1 MLNNFGSSKINHVL
15 FDFDGTLV
23 DSRKP
28 VLRTFSKFA
37 ETLGVNAKEDVIG
50 RFDGLT
56 TYEIVE
62 TAKTEWNLPTAVAEL
77 TERYIGLLAATYAEV
92 SECPGAFAMLT
103 ALTAQ
108 GRRLGLVTSAP
119 KELVEPTLN
128 RLGWSGLFDCVIC
141 GMRGVP
147 GKPNPALYLAALSTL
162 GSRPENVVAV
172 EDSVSGIRSAAAAGI
187 RVIAVA
193 SPSTRTQL
201 RNAGAV
207 FVMND
212 LGSLLRVLP

>member
-1 MLNNFGSSKINHVL
+1 MPNNFGLSKVNHIL

-23 DSRKP
+23 DTRKA

-37 ETLGVNAKEDVIG
+37 ETLGVDAKEDVIG

-62 TAKTEWNLPTAVAEL
+62 TAKSEWNLPTTVAEL
-77 TERYIGLLAATYAEV
+77 TEQYIGLLAPTYAEV

-103 ALTAQ
+103 ALAAQ
-108 GRRLGLVTSAP
+108 GRRLGIVTSAP
-119 KELVEPTLN
+119 KELVEPALK
-128 RLGWSGLFDCVIC
+128 RLGWSGLFDCLIC
-141 GMRGVP
+141 GMPGVP

-193 SPSTRTQL
+193 SPSTQTQL
-201 RNAGAV
+201 RNAGAL
-207 FVMND
+207 FVMDD
-212 LGSLLRVLP
+212 LESLLRVLP